1 MSGSINQMFVKI
13 FALNLI
19 VVGLFAVAV
28 PLIAIY
34 QRKYD
39 NQEQVNR
46 LYLYLGGGIL
56 LIIIGALIY

>member
-1 MSGSINQMFVKI
+1 MSGSVNQMFIKI

-56 LIIIGALIY
+56 LIMIVALIY